1 MVAVAGLQRGELCR
15 RVTGVV
21 VTAFRQVEKAVPVR
35 LVEVAVGT
43 EILLELTRSVDRPFE
58 DGKRSRESA

>member
-35 LVEVAVGT
+35 LVEVSRYRDIA
-43 EILLELTRSVDRPFE
+43 RVDAL
-58 DGKRSRESA
+58 S